1 MLSAT
6 KENHSQQ
13 NTSLSLPTSSEA
25 IVEPFESS
33 STSHSLQSTSLLPEH
48 PLSNDNAQDVD
59 NISTKRKINKQNS
72 TSKSSSSSERNDSP
86 QEIAEGNCLSKGEK
100 PDGKIDTPKKR
111 FFDLKRTAESA
122 SNKISSISPSRFAL
136 SLTPKLRR
144 KSATNHKL
152 SQLEQ
157 QSNLF
162 IRDASEHK
170 TNKPEELTSVSMD
183 NGTNVNAKHQQNS
196 PDGKS
201 AKTKKSSLIPSFNF
215 KIPSASASNKN
226 DEKSKSNFLKTETNL
241 RNLCRNFSPE
251 LKTQLK
257 PKWPARSSD
266 AFGNY
271 EEIDTVNED
280 EDDENKVDGERQN
293 MITNAPD
300 VRNDKEKSNCTITE
314 SSSTAVIHRR
324 MDNFENFPAD
334 KKQDDDEQEEFNS
347 IESWVDGGEA
357 LDAVSKPVGYSSSRF
372 QNIPVR
378 PRKGQ
383 VPHMDNYCLFDPSVD
398 FCNEKELRKKNFA
411 TQPNAGFNFPSQNFC
426 NFHVTEDRS
435 EDIVCEQ
442 QLVYDISE
450 HDERQ
455 HILAHHNYYEIDPE
469 LLEQD
474 EAAAAAALDLNR
486 IVESSS
492 NKSVG
497 ASIITQT
504 SRKSSSSSS
513 SCDYPSLFN
522 SVIETTPSS
531 TVTIESTDE
540 NEMNACGK
548 LNNDA
553 ALNLNILAS
562 NAINQTN
569 VALEEDDENVITIS
583 SIVTATGT
591 KKKSPQFD
599 RIVKQTAR
607 NLPPSAD
614 NANQQQTTSTMKGK
628 STKMLFH
635 NKTLSFDPLKS
646 SHSLPQLQSI
656 TVRQQQIADGDYNI
670 EINNRTTIQLR
681 RRVRK
686 LRPMSSESL
695 DSGFTTPSPP
705 NETPLTRSQN
715 ILTSDNR
722 NQVDNLNSGAKE
734 PVKNESTVLT
744 QCDNIQQLI
753 EVSNDADKTKN
764 VSIISITK
772 PNEIKIINHCR
783 K

>member
-1 MLSAT
+1 MLSVT
-6 KENHSQQ
+6 KENLLQQ
-13 NTSLSLPTSSEA
+13 NTFFTCAIRSEA
-25 IVEPFESS
+25 NVEPFASS
-33 STSHSLQSTSLLPEH
+33 SHSLQSTSLSEH

-100 PDGKIDTPKKR
+100 SDGKIDTPKKR

-122 SNKISSISPSRFAL
+122 SNKISLISPSRFAL

-162 IRDASEHK
+162 IRDGSEPK
-170 TNKPEELTSVSMD
+170 TNKNKELTSLSMD
-183 NGTNVNAKHQQNS
+183 TGSNVNAKHQQNS

-201 AKTKKSSLIPSFNF
+201 ARNKKSSLIPSFNF
-215 KIPSASASNKN
+215 KISSSSTAASSKS
-226 DEKSKSNFLKTETNL
+226 DEKNKINFQKPGANLK
-241 RNLCRNFSPE
+241 NLCKNFSPE
-251 LKTQLK
+251 HLK
-257 PKWPARSSD
+257 PASSSD
-266 AFGNY
+266 AYANY
-271 EEIDTVNED
+271 EEIDIVNED
-280 EDDENKVDGERQN
+280 EDENEVDENKVDGEQPN

-300 VRNDKEKSNCTITE
+300 VRNDKEKCNCTITE
-314 SSSTAVIHRR
+314 SSSSASSHKRT
-324 MDNFENFPAD
+324 MDNFGNFQPE
-334 KKQDDDEQEEFNS
+334 KKQDEDEQEEFNS
-347 IESWVDGGEA
+347 IESWANGGEV
-357 LDAVSKPVGYSSSRF
+357 LDALTKPGYSSSRF
-372 QNIPVR
+372 ENIPVR

-411 TQPNAGFNFPSQNFC
+411 TQPNAGFNFASKNFC
-426 NFHVTEDRS
+426 NFHVAGDKKREGGDM
-435 EDIVCEQ
+435 CGEQ
-442 QLVYDISE
+442 SVYDISE

-455 HILAHHNYYEIDPE
+455 HILAHHNYYEIDLE

-474 EAAAAAALDLNR
+474 EAEAEAAALDRNR
-486 IVESSS
+486 IVKSSS

-513 SCDYPSLFN
+513 SCDYPSMFN
-522 SVIETTPSS
+522 SVVETTPSS

-540 NEMNACGK
+540 NEANAYGK
-548 LNNDA
+548 LNNEA
-553 ALNLNILAS
+553 ALNLNIQAS

-569 VALEEDDENVITIS
+569 VALEDDESVITIS

-599 RIVKQTAR
+599 RIVKQMAR

-614 NANQQQTTSTMKGK
+614 NANQQQTTSTMKEK
-628 STKMLFH
+628 STKMPFR

-646 SHSLPQLQSI
+646 SHSLPHLQNI

-670 EINNRTTIQLR
+670 EINNRMTIQLR

-705 NETPLTRSQN
+705 NETPLTQSQN
-715 ILTSDNR
+715 IPSCNNHNL
-722 NQVDNLNSGAKE
+722 VDNLNSDNKE

-753 EVSNDADKTKN
+753 EVSN
-764 VSIISITK
+764 
-772 PNEIKIINHCR
+772 E
-783 K
+783 